1 MYVYKN
7 FQVLTD
13 WNAFLLSNFFPR
25 GPYESGDFYPEVLE
39 ELLRKPTKLGRKKS
53 DNKND
58 SITNLMEK
66 ILKSVKYSENVR
78 SNGFIP
84 TLYRV
89 GHPSLFLDLQNDTY
103 VDTQGWGKG
112 ILYVV
117 YYKEG
122 EKPQAMNLGRLVGFG
137 FSVI

>member
-1 MYVYKN
+1 M
-7 FQVLTD
+7 TD
-13 WNAFLLSNFFPR
+13 WNAFLLSNFLPR

-39 ELLRKPTKLGRKKS
+39 ELLLKPTKLRKKKS
-53 DNKND
+53 ENKD
-58 SITNLMEK
+58 DFITNLMEN
-66 ILKSVKYSENVR
+66 ILKSDKYSDNHK
-78 SNGFIP
+78 SIGFIP

-89 GHPSLFLDLQNDTY
+89 AHPSLFLDLQDDTY

-122 EKPQAMNLGRLVGFG
+122 EKPQAMNLGRLVNFRL
-137 FSVI
+137 SVI